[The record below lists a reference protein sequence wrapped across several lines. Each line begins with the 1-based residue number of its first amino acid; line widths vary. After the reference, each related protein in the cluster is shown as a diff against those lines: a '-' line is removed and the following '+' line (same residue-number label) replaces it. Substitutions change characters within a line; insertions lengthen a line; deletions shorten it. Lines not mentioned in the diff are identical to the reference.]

1 MVVLLA
7 VAGGV
12 GGWVLAPPV
21 SDAQQRVQAF
31 LAGQHANVL
40 VGPVPAKYATA
51 LIATEDSRFYDHHG
65 IDTMGIVRGAGGF
78 IGGSEQGGSTLD
90 QQLAKTLYSNG
101 NRAPTDIVAQVIL
114 GAKLDASY
122 PKAQILQMY
131 AQVAYFGAGFYG
143 LQDAACGYFN
153 VAPQQLTWSQAS
165 LLAGLPQAPSAYNP
179 LTGPGLAAL
188 RQRHVLDRLVATGA
202 LAQAE
207 VDTITPDSWH
217 LVTARAAPAAGCPRN
232 GPVGG
237 A

>member
-1 MVVLLA
+1 
-7 VAGGV
+7 
-12 GGWVLAPPV
+12 
-21 SDAQQRVQAF
+21 
-31 LAGQHANVL
+31 
-40 VGPVPAKYATA
+40 
-51 LIATEDSRFYDHHG
+51 
-65 IDTMGIVRGAGGF
+65 MGIVRGAGGF

-114 GAKLDASY
+114 GAKFDASY

-131 AQVAYFGAGFYG
+131 AQVAYFGAGFYR

-179 LTGPGLAAL
+179 LTAPGLAAL

-202 LAQAE
+202 LTQAE
-207 VDTITPDSWH
+207 VDTITPDS
-217 LVTARAAPAAGCPRN
+217 
-232 GPVGG
+232 
-237 A
+237 